1 MQEKM
6 PEESTGMDEGFL
18 MSEFKELWDDDMPTS
33 GYF

>member
-6 PEESTGMDEGFL
+6 MEELAEMDEGFL
-18 MSEFKELWDDDMPTS
+18 MSEFKELWDDDMKAP

>member
-6 PEESTGMDEGFL
+6 AESTDMDEGFL
-18 MSEFKELWDDDMPTS
+18 MSEFKELWDEDMPTS